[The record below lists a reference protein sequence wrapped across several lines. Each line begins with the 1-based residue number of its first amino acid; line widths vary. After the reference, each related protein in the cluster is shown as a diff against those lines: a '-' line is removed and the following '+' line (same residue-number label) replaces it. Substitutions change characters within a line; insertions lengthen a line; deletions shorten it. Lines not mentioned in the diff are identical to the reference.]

1 MRGPIVAL
9 IVPLGEGIG
18 GIGGIGGVDPGF
30 GNRPI
35 HHPGHPD
42 HGLPSQ
48 PGHPSQPIYHPGHPD
63 HGLPAYPDQGLPGQ
77 QPGRPGQ
84 GLPPFPDQGL
94 PPGGED
100 IPSNELPL
108 PEVPADY
115 EDDIVVAIH
124 RPGEDWVVKAYE
136 QDDKPDQGLPPT
148 PAPKGRRG

>member
-1 MRGPIVAL
+1 MSGPKLVL
-9 IVPLGEGIG
+9 VWELGDGSSI
-18 GIGGIGGVDPGF
+18 PGF
-30 GNRPI
+30 GGGIAQHPRP
-35 HHPGHPD
+35 D
-42 HGLPSQ
+42 QGLPGGQ
-48 PGHPSQPIYHPGHPD
+48 GGHPSQPIYHPGHPD

-100 IPSNELPL
+100 IPNNELPL

-124 RPGEDWVVKAYE
+124 RPGEDWVIKAYE